1 MLSFAVFCCVRYS
14 SFEKT
19 RHFAAKMQIVHVQTI
34 MCTHLATVHR
44 FLQKFANFALIL
56 QILPRKGKFASM
68 FVFLLQYAPFCSKVQ
83 IVKFLLKKVQA
94 YADKRTFCVFFRIKT
109 SKLKFGEK
117 TMLQATPQI
126 LDDMDCYLPDKNT
139 TQKIAR
145 FFALFADPSRLQL
158 LSALSISPLCVSDL
172 SSVVQMNQT
181 TVSHQL
187 RILRDMNVVKCERD
201 GKILKY
207 SISNPKINEILL
219 VGVEYLGF

>member
-1 MLSFAVFCCVRYS
+1 
-14 SFEKT
+14 
-19 RHFAAKMQIVHVQTI
+19 
-34 MCTHLATVHR
+34 
-44 FLQKFANFALIL
+44 
-56 QILPRKGKFASM
+56 
-68 FVFLLQYAPFCSKVQ
+68 
-83 IVKFLLKKVQA
+83 
-94 YADKRTFCVFFRIKT
+94 
-109 SKLKFGEK
+109 
-117 TMLQATPQI
+117 MLQATPQV
-126 LDDMDCYLPDKNT
+126 LDDMDCYLPDRNT

-158 LSALSISPLCVSDL
+158 LSALSIAPLCVTDL
-172 SSVVQMNQT
+172 SDVLQMNQT

>member
-1 MLSFAVFCCVRYS
+1 
-14 SFEKT
+14 
-19 RHFAAKMQIVHVQTI
+19 
-34 MCTHLATVHR
+34 
-44 FLQKFANFALIL
+44 
-56 QILPRKGKFASM
+56 
-68 FVFLLQYAPFCSKVQ
+68 
-83 IVKFLLKKVQA
+83 
-94 YADKRTFCVFFRIKT
+94 
-109 SKLKFGEK
+109 
-117 TMLQATPQI
+117 MLQATPQI

-139 TQKIAR
+139 TQKMAR
-145 FFALFADPSRLQL
+145 FFALFADASRLQM

-172 SSVVQMNQT
+172 ANVVQMNQT